1 MSEQQTDG
9 GELRGRVALVTGGGR
24 GIGRAVALELARRDA
39 AVAVLARSAT
49 EVEAVAAEIAG
60 AGGRAL
66 GLSADIAD
74 MSALGRAVSAIEAA
88 LGPVDVLISNAA
100 VVGPLGPLAA
110 SDPAEW
116 AANLQINLVGAYH
129 CLRAVL
135 PGMLARRWGRVVHV
149 SSGAAQGS
157 GLRNGAAYS
166 VSKAGLDM
174 LTRAAAA
181 EVAGS
186 GVTVNG
192 VYPGVVDTRMQ
203 TDIRETPAERLG
215 AETAARFSGLHAR
228 GELRDP
234 AEPAALIVAL
244 AASAR
249 NGEIVRI
256 DTDQAAALLAS
267 AR

>member
-1 MSEQQTDG
+1 
-9 GELRGRVALVTGGGR
+9 VALVTGGGR
-24 GIGRAVALELARRDA
+24 GIGRAVALELARRGA

-49 EVEAVAAEIAG
+49 EVAAVAAEIEA
-60 AGGRAL
+60 AGGRAVA
-66 GLSADIAD
+66 LSVDIAD
-74 MSALGRAVSAIEAA
+74 HATLERALAEAAA
-88 LGPVDVLISNAA
+88 LGPIDRLVSNAA
-100 VVGPLGPLAA
+100 VVGPLGPLAE
-110 SDPAEW
+110 SDPAAW

-135 PGMLARRWGRVVHV
+135 PGMVARGWGRVIHV
-149 SSGAAQGS
+149 SSGAALGS
-157 GLRNGAAYS
+157 GIRNGSAYS

-203 TDIRETPAERLG
+203 TDIRATPADQLG
-215 AETAARFSGLHAR
+215 AETATYFAGLHER

-244 AASAR
+244 AASAL

-256 DTDQAAALLAS
+256 GSDQAAALLGS
-267 AR
+267 TT

>member
-1 MSEQQTDG
+1 MSEQDAG
-9 GELRGRVALVTGGGR
+9 GLGGRVALVTGGGR
-24 GIGRAVALELARRDA
+24 GIGRSAALELARRGA
-39 AVAVLARSAT
+39 AVAVLARSAP
-49 EVEAVAAEIAG
+49 EVEAVAAEIVA

-66 GLSADIAD
+66 ALSVDIAD
-74 MSALGRAVSAIEAA
+74 MAAVERAVSAVEAA

-100 VVGPLGPLAA
+100 VVGPLGPLAE

-135 PGMLARRWGRVVHV
+135 PGMLARGWGRVVQV

-157 GLRNGAAYS
+157 GIRNGAAYS

-192 VYPGVVDTRMQ
+192 LYPGVVDTRMQ

-215 AETAARFSGLHAR
+215 PESAARFHGFHER

-234 AEPAALIVAL
+234 GEPAALIVAL
-244 AASAR
+244 AASAL